1 MSKPFSDAYV
11 QHRRMGP
18 FTGHIDAWA
27 EVGRYF
33 HQIYAGLIGHLL
45 TQMQEPLLKLGYEA
59 GRETSLQILERS
71 APDVYVWQNDEPTQH
86 VVEWDYAGAAEAVLA
101 QPGVSIQSETPE
113 LDAIF
118 VRDFE
123 AGQLVAVVEIIS
135 PTNKVDLADIAEY
148 RRRREAAIRHG
159 VNVMEIDPTRS
170 IKRLLQDVLVKT
182 YAYHIAIYLPHK
194 TPRII
199 GIDFGEPL
207 PRVAMPLRGE
217 VVPMELQMAY
227 DFAYQQASIAGHIYS
242 EDHYDEAALPFPSLI
257 TNTQRLDAMKTVLK
271 WIEQLEQLKTA
282 VL

>member
-1 MSKPFSDAYV
+1 MSKQFSDTYV
-11 QHRRMGP
+11 QHRRVGP
-18 FTGHIDAWA
+18 FTGTIDPWA

-33 HQIYAGLIGHLL
+33 HQIHAGLIGHLL
-45 TQMQEPLLKLGYEA
+45 TQIQEPLLKLGYEA

-71 APDVYVWQNDEPTQH
+71 EPDVYVWQSEEPPQN
-86 VVEWDYAGAAEAVLA
+86 VIEWDYAGAAEAVLA
-101 QPGVSIQSETPE
+101 QPGVSIQAETPE

-135 PTNKVDLADIAEY
+135 PTNKVDLADMAEY
-148 RRRREAAIRHG
+148 RRRREAAIRRG

-182 YAYHIAIYLPHK
+182 YAYHIAIYLPRK
-194 TPRII
+194 IPRVI
-199 GIDFGEPL
+199 GINFAEPL

-227 DFAYQQASIAGHIYS
+227 DFAYQQASVAGHIYS
-242 EDHYDEAALPFPSLI
+242 EDRYDEATLPFPSLM
-257 TNTQRLDAMKTVLK
+257 TNPQRLDAIKTVSK
-271 WIEQLEQLKTA
+271 WIDRLEELKGKTT
-282 VL
+282 